1 MSVNLSNLK
10 NNSNENFFI
19 KSFLGNLVKCGN
31 KNKAFVVYINL
42 LEKLKTEYPDIEPS
56 LVLVKALEKIKPL
69 INLRAKKVAG
79 ISYQLP
85 CPLDDKRSSKMA
97 VNWFFNSIK
106 QRGEPTLNKRVIAE
120 VLDIL
125 NDKGSSLQ
133 RKYAHEKTALDNR
146 AFLFFLKR

>member
-1 MSVNLSNLK
+1 MSLNLSNLK
-10 NNSNENFFI
+10 NQSNENFFI
-19 KSFLGNLVKCGN
+19 KSFLGNLTKCGN
-31 KNKAFVVYINL
+31 KNKAFIVYLNL
-42 LEKLKTEYPDIEPS
+42 LEKLKIEYPDTEPS
-56 LVLVKALEKIKPL
+56 LVLIKALEKIKPL
-69 INLRAKKVAG
+69 VNLRAKKVAG

-97 VNWFFNSIK
+97 VNWFFNSVK
-106 QRGEPTLNKRVIAE
+106 QRGEPTLNKKVISE

-133 RKYAHEKTALDNR
+133 RKNAHEKMALDNR